1 MALET
6 YSELQASVADWL
18 KRSDLTTQIVDCIT
32 LAETEIC
39 RWLRV
44 TWNEKRAYAVP
55 DGAFIALPTD
65 YIGMRNVQWN
75 YSDYRVPLEQLS
87 PQQMDQWEMLTETGM
102 PQFYVIQDQQIELRP
117 APSSDN
123 TTQIEITYYYKPT
136 ALSDSNTTNE
146 ILDNAP
152 DLLLYAALMITSK
165 ITLDTIR
172 VQLFQPEYE
181 RIKKELM
188 QFNQK
193 ERWGEGNALRIRAV

>member
-1 MALET
+1 MALST
-6 YSELQASVADWL
+6 YSELQASVADWIN
-18 KRSDLTTQIVDCIT
+18 RSDLTTQIVDCIT
-32 LAETEIC
+32 LAETEIN

-55 DGAFIALPTD
+55 TSAFVALPTD

-87 PQQMDQWEMLTETGM
+87 PQQMDNMEMLSEVGL
-102 PQFYVIQDQQIELRP
+102 PQFYVIQDQHIELRP

-123 TTQIEITYYYKPT
+123 TTQIEVTYYFKPA

-152 DLLLYAALMITSK
+152 DLLLYATLMIVSK
-165 ITLDTIR
+165 INLDATR
-172 VQLFQPEYE
+172 VQLFQSEYE
-181 RIKKELM
+181 RIKSEIM
-188 QFNQK
+188 RFNQK
-193 ERWGEGNALRIRAV
+193 ERWGEGNALRMRAV